1 MAYQCFRNDAG
12 KLRCHGDGLHKPRAI
27 TMLQLR
33 RTRLWN
39 WLLRRVA
46 ALRAWAERPARA
58 KPLRINR
65 FH

>member
-12 KLRCHGDGLHKPRAI
+12 KLRCHGDGSHKPRAI
-27 TMLQLR
+27 MFRTR

-39 WLLRRVA
+39 WLLRRIA